1 MVNKNITMRT
11 LNDDGAYNKLY
22 PQTSATQSEVSA
34 DTQQLFGQ
42 STVDACLDKLANTIS
57 TLGRVLIKVV
67 DANNNPI
74 EGAVITGISGQN
86 VTDAQGGA
94 SGILINNPITVKS
107 PYIDLQDTTADASD
121 YTGSLNTLTVTLPI
135 AGENAIRR
143 FTTSKSVTFSKM
155 LKTVDVCCVGGGG
168 GGSGGYG
175 HHAGS
180 SSGSTW
186 IATAWKGK
194 GGGGGNIVNSNG
206 ITLAA
211 YTAYPIII
219 GTGGT
224 GSQPLAYNA
233 SHYGEQRANPAGTG
247 GTTSFGGVSATG
259 GTGGSTTVGTSTN
272 GGNGNANAT
281 GTEFNDGVTYYSGGG
296 ANGGTPVSDTGNVDD
311 GTVGGYPYGAHGG
324 YTHTYR
330 TSAYPGY
337 ASVGIVGGNG
347 LGPGGGGGGGNADLA
362 RTSDLVDSLEYMT
375 KGGNGASGAVAI
387 RFHF

>member
-22 PQTSATQSEVSA
+22 PQTSAIQSEVSA

-42 STVDACLDKLANTIS
+42 STVDACLDKLANTIN

-94 SGILINNPITVKS
+94 SGILVNNPITVKS
-107 PYIDLQDTTADASD
+107 PYVDLQDTTADASD

-155 LKTVDVCCVGGGG
+155 LKSVDICCVGGGG

-175 HHAGS
+175 HHAQSQGS
-180 SSGSTW
+180 STW
-186 IATAWKGK
+186 ISVAWKGK

-211 YTAYPIII
+211 YTAYPIVI
-219 GTGGT
+219 GSGGV

-233 SHYGEQRANPAGTG
+233 SNYLEQRANPAGTG

-311 GTVGGYPYGAHGG
+311 GPVGGSPYGAHGG
-324 YTHTYR
+324 YTHTYS
-330 TSAYPGY
+330 TSVYPGY
-337 ASVGIVGGNG
+337 ESVGIVGGNG
-347 LGPGGGGGGGNADLA
+347 LGPGGGGGGGNGDRKDIEDVLA
-362 RTSDLVDSLEYMT
+362 YMT

>member
-74 EGAVITGISGQN
+74 EGAVITGISGKN

-94 SGILINNPITVKS
+94 SGILVNNPIAVKS
-107 PYIDLQDTTADASD
+107 PYVDLQDTTADASD
-121 YTGSLNTLTVTLPI
+121 YIGSLNTLTVTLPI

-155 LKTVDVCCVGGGG
+155 LKSVDICCVGGGG

-175 HHAGS
+175 HHAQSQGS
-180 SSGSTW
+180 STW
-186 IATAWKGK
+186 ISVAWKGK

-211 YTAYPIII
+211 YTAYPIVI
-219 GTGGT
+219 GSGGV

-233 SHYGEQRANPAGTG
+233 TNVYEQRANPAGTG

-272 GGNGNANAT
+272 GGNGNANAS

-311 GTVGGYPYGAHGG
+311 GPVGGSPYGAHGG
-324 YTHTYR
+324 YTHTYN
-330 TSAYPGY
+330 TSVYPGY
-337 ASVGIVGGNG
+337 ESVGIVGGNG
-347 LGPGGGGGGGNADLA
+347 LGPGGGGGGGNADRKDIEDVLA
-362 RTSDLVDSLEYMT
+362 YMT

>member
-94 SGILINNPITVKS
+94 SGILVNNPITVKS
-107 PYIDLQDTTADASD
+107 PYVDLQDTTADASD

-155 LKTVDVCCVGGGG
+155 LKTVDICCVGGGG

-281 GTEFNDGVTYYSGGG
+281 GTEFNNGVKYYSGGG
-296 ANGGTPVSDTGNVDD
+296 ANGGEPASDTGNVDD
-311 GTVGGYPYGAHGG
+311 GPVGGYPYGAHGG
-324 YTHTYR
+324 YTHTYN

>member
-1 MVNKNITMRT
+1 MVNKNITMRI

-74 EGAVITGISGQN
+74 EGAVITGISGRN

-94 SGILINNPITVKS
+94 SGILVNNPITVKS
-107 PYIDLQDTTADASD
+107 PYVDLQDTTADASD

-155 LKTVDVCCVGGGG
+155 LKTVDICCVGGGG
-168 GGSGGYG
+168 GGSGGSG
-175 HHAGS
+175 HHGRN
-180 SSGSTW
+180 GSTSYVPESF
-186 IATAWKGK
+186 KGK
-194 GGGGGNIVNSNG
+194 GGAGGNIVSSYNISVTADTNYAINVGAGGVGSN
-206 ITLAA
+206 TLI
-211 YTAYPIII
+211 YD
-219 GTGGT
+219 
-224 GSQPLAYNA
+224 A
-233 SHYGEQRANPAGTG
+233 SYYGEEKHNPG
-247 GTTSFGGVSATG
+247 GQ
-259 GTGGSTTVGTSTN
+259 GGSTTFLSVIATGGGGATSTSGVGTSTN
-272 GGNGNANAT
+272 GGNGGSGNAT
-281 GTEFNDGVTYYSGGG
+281 GTEFDDGVTYYSGGG
-296 ANGGTPVSDTGNVDD
+296 ANGNGSPVPLSGGTPYG
-311 GTVGGYPYGAHGG
+311 GTGG
-324 YTHTYR
+324 YTNSSGNSNYGV
-330 TSAYPGY
+330 S
-337 ASVGIVGGNG
+337 GGNG
-347 LGPGGGGGGGNADLA
+347 KGPGGGGGGGNANPNSVYPNIFD
-362 RTSDLVDSLEYMT
+362 YMT

>member
-94 SGILINNPITVKS
+94 SGILVNNPITVKS
-107 PYIDLQDTTADASD
+107 PYVDLQDATADASD

-135 AGENAIRR
+135 VGENAIRR

-155 LKTVDVCCVGGGG
+155 LKTVDICCVGGGG

-175 HHAGS
+175 HHAQSQGS
-180 SSGSTW
+180 STW
-186 IATAWKGK
+186 ISVAWKGK

-211 YTAYPIII
+211 YTAYPIVI
-219 GTGGT
+219 GSGGV
-224 GSQPLAYNA
+224 GSQLLAYNA
-233 SHYGEQRANPAGTG
+233 TNVYEQRANPAGTG

-311 GTVGGYPYGAHGG
+311 GPVGGSPYGAHGG
-324 YTHTYR
+324 YTHTYN
-330 TSAYPGY
+330 TGVYPGY
-337 ASVGIVGGNG
+337 ESVGIVGGNG
-347 LGPGGGGGGGNADLA
+347 LGPGGGGGGGNGDRKDIEDVL
-362 RTSDLVDSLEYMT
+362 DYMT

>member
-74 EGAVITGISGQN
+74 EGAVITGISGRN

-94 SGILINNPITVKS
+94 SGILVNNPITVKS
-107 PYIDLQDTTADASD
+107 PYVDLQDATADASD

-155 LKTVDVCCVGGGG
+155 LKTVDICCVGGGG

-194 GGGGGNIVNSNG
+194 GGGGGNIVNTTG
-206 ITLAA
+206 IAVTAD
-211 YTAYPIII
+211 TAYPVVI
-219 GTGGT
+219 GTGGI

-233 SHYGEQRANPAGTG
+233 SHYGEQRANTAGTG
-247 GTTSFGGVSATG
+247 GTTTFMSVSATG

-281 GTEFNDGVTYYSGGG
+281 GTEFNDGATYYSGGG

-311 GTVGGYPYGAHGG
+311 GPVGGSPYGAHGG
-324 YTHTYR
+324 YTHSRYIG
-330 TSAYPGY
+330 SSYDPIAV
-337 ASVGIVGGNG
+337 AGGNG
-347 LGPGGGGGGGNADLA
+347 LGPGGGGGGGNADLLHD
-362 RTSDLVDSLEYMT
+362 SDLVDYLGVMS

>member
-86 VTDAQGGA
+86 VTNAQGGA
-94 SGILINNPITVKS
+94 SGILVDNPITVKS
-107 PYIDLQDTTADASD
+107 PYADLQDTTADASD

-155 LKTVDVCCVGGGG
+155 LKTIDICCVGGGG

-186 IATAWKGK
+186 VAEAWKGT
-194 GGGGGNIVNSNG
+194 GGGGGNIVNITG
-206 ITLAA
+206 IAVTAD
-211 YTAYPIII
+211 TAYPVVI

-233 SHYGEQRANPAGTG
+233 SHYGEQRANTAGTG
-247 GTTSFGGVSATG
+247 GTTTFMSVSATG

-281 GTEFNDGVTYYSGGG
+281 GTEFNDGITPYSGGG

-311 GTVGGYPYGAHGG
+311 GPVGGSPYGAHGG
-324 YTHTYR
+324 YTHSRYIG
-330 TSAYPGY
+330 SSYDPIAV
-337 ASVGIVGGNG
+337 AGGNG
-347 LGPGGGGGGGNADLA
+347 LGPGGGGGGGNADLLHD
-362 RTSDLVDSLEYMT
+362 SDLVDYLGVMS

>member
-86 VTDAQGGA
+86 VTDAQGRA

-107 PYIDLQDTTADASD
+107 PYVDLQDTTADASD

-175 HHAGS
+175 HYAGS

-233 SHYGEQRANPAGTG
+233 SHYGEQRANTAGTG

-296 ANGGTPVSDTGNVDD
+296 AHGGTPVSDTGNVDY
-311 GTVGGYPYGAHGG
+311 GPVGGSPYGAHGG
-324 YTHTYR
+324 YTHTDN

>member
-74 EGAVITGISGQN
+74 EGAVITGISGKN

-94 SGILINNPITVKS
+94 SGILVNNPIAVKS
-107 PYIDLQDTTADASD
+107 PYVDLQDTTADASD
-121 YTGSLNTLTVTLPI
+121 YIGSLNTLTVTLPI

-155 LKTVDVCCVGGGG
+155 LKSVDICCVGGGG

-175 HHAGS
+175 HHAKSQGS
-180 SSGSTW
+180 STW
-186 IATAWKGK
+186 ISVAWKGK

-211 YTAYPIII
+211 YTAYPIVI
-219 GTGGT
+219 GSGGV

-233 SHYGEQRANPAGTG
+233 TNVYEQRANPAGTG

-259 GTGGSTTVGTSTN
+259 GTGGTTTVGTSTN
-272 GGNGNANAT
+272 GGNGNANAS

-311 GTVGGYPYGAHGG
+311 GPVGGSPYGAHGG

-330 TSAYPGY
+330 TSVYPGY
-337 ASVGIVGGNG
+337 ESVGIVGGNG
-347 LGPGGGGGGGNADLA
+347 LGPGGGGGGGNSDRKDAEDVLA
-362 RTSDLVDSLEYMT
+362 YMT
-375 KGGNGASGAVAI
+375 KGGNGASGLVAI

>member
-22 PQTSATQSEVSA
+22 PQTSATESEVSA

-94 SGILINNPITVKS
+94 SGILVNNPITVKS
-107 PYIDLQDTTADASD
+107 PYVDLQDMTADASD

-143 FTTSKSVTFSKM
+143 FTTSQSVTFSKM
-155 LKTVDVCCVGGGG
+155 LKTVDICCVGGGG

-194 GGGGGNIVNSNG
+194 GGGGGNIVNTTG
-206 ITLAA
+206 IAVTAD
-211 YTAYPIII
+211 TAYPVVI

-296 ANGGTPVSDTGNVDD
+296 ANGGRPVSDTGNVDD
-311 GTVGGYPYGAHGG
+311 GPVGGSPYGAHGG
-324 YTHTYR
+324 YTHSRYIG
-330 TSAYPGY
+330 SSYDPIAV
-337 ASVGIVGGNG
+337 AGGNG
-347 LGPGGGGGGGNADLA
+347 LGPGGGGGGGNADLLHD
-362 RTSDLVDSLEYMT
+362 SDLVDYLGVMS
-375 KGGNGASGAVAI
+375 KGGNGASGTVAI